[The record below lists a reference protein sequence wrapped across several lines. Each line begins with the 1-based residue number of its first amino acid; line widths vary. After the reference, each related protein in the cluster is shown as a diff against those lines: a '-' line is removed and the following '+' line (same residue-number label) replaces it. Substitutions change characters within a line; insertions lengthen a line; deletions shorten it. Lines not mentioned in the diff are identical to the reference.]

1 MVVIDGLV
9 AVDFHKVVFGSQV
22 TVEVICRYFDRFVF
36 RKTASRIF
44 HDRKDF
50 WKYLFQYHFH
60 LFSDILFDLV
70 NFCPDRFTF
79 FQFLV
84 VDAFAQFFHFSAF
97 IGYVILD
104 TLFDFISFCTKLV
117 IRELLDWRIY
127 GLDLVHIRGDF
138 FQVTLRLIAEQLR
151 HKFIKSHNLL
161 NWQLTIDN
169 WQCNWRFQLDG
180 Y

>member
-1 MVVIDGLV
+1 MYTVAGQCVQEYRQSSHQCLTFTGRHFGNLAFVQYDTTEQLYVVVDHIPGDFVATCYPMVVIDGLV

-117 IRELLDWRIY
+117 IRELLD
-127 GLDLVHIRGDF
+127 
-138 FQVTLRLIAEQLR
+138 
-151 HKFIKSHNLL
+151 
-161 NWQLTIDN
+161 
-169 WQCNWRFQLDG
+169 
-180 Y
+180 